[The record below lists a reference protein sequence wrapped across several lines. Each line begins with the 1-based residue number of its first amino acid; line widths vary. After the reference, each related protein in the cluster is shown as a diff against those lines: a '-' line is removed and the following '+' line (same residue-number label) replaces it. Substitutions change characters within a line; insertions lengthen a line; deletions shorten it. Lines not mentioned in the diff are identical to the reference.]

1 MKNKDNNLPVTVY
14 SPESRLRNPLILLSE
29 LFNEYSHGL
38 GLGWHLFIRNIKAM
52 YRQTFLGYLW
62 VLIPPVLTTL
72 IWVFLSRSKVLN
84 VGETSVPYPVY
95 VLVGNLLWQAFVF
108 GLQMPIRT
116 VSKEKMLL
124 TKICFPHQSLVIA
137 GALEACFNAFI
148 PILILMPVLLFFKIP
163 VSIMMLYGLF
173 SVFLLV
179 ILGYAIGL
187 FLTPIGLL
195 YQDVGNG
202 IPIITRFWFFLTPVV
217 YPIPSTG
224 VAAIVAKINP
234 VTPFLDFSRDLLT
247 SQPVSLSLSFWVVLV
262 GMLVLMFVSLVLY
275 KIAMPIVIER
285 MSS

>member
-1 MKNKDNNLPVTVY
+1 MENKDNNLSVTVY
-14 SPESRLRNPLILLSE
+14 SPESRLRNPLVLMAE
-29 LFNEYSHGL
+29 LFKEYSHGL
-38 GLGWHLFIRNIKAM
+38 GLGWHLFVRNMKAM

-72 IWVFLSRSKVLN
+72 IWVFLSKSNILN
-84 VGETSVPYPVY
+84 VGKTSVPYPVY

-108 GLQMPIRT
+108 GLQTPIKT
-116 VSKEKMLL
+116 LAKEKMLL

-137 GALEACFNAFI
+137 GALEACFNAFV

-179 ILGYAIGL
+179 MLGYAIGL
-187 FLTPIGLL
+187 FLTPLGLL

-202 IPIITRFWFFLTPVV
+202 IPIVTRFWFFLTPVV
-217 YPIPSTG
+217 YPIPSSG
-224 VAAIVAKINP
+224 LAGLVAKFNP
-234 VTPFLDFSRDLLT
+234 VTPFLNFSRDLLT
-247 SQPVSLSLSFWVVLV
+247 SQAPEFSVEFGVVLI
-262 GMLVLMFVSLVLY
+262 GMIVLMFISVVLY

>member
-1 MKNKDNNLPVTVY
+1 MENKDNNLSVTVY
-14 SPESRLRNPLILLSE
+14 SPESRLRNPLVLMSE
-29 LFNEYSHGL
+29 LFKEYSQGL
-38 GLGWHLFIRNIKAM
+38 GLGWHLFVRNMKAM

-72 IWVFLSRSKVLN
+72 IWVFLSKSDILH
-84 VGETSVPYPVY
+84 VGKTSVPYPVY

-108 GLQMPIRT
+108 GLQTPIRT
-116 VSKEKMLL
+116 IAKEKMLL

-163 VSIMMLYGLF
+163 VSVLMLYGLV

-179 ILGYAIGL
+179 MLGYAIGL

-202 IPIITRFWFFLTPVV
+202 IPIVTRFWFFLTPVV
-217 YPIPSTG
+217 YPIPSSG
-224 VAAIVAKINP
+224 LAGMVAKFNP
-234 VTPFLDFSRDLLT
+234 VTPFLNFSRDLMT
-247 SQPVSLSLSFWVVLV
+247 SQAAIPSAEFVVVLI
-262 GMLVLMFVSLVLY
+262 GMIVLMFISVVLY

>member
-14 SPESRLRNPLILLSE
+14 SPKSRLRNPLILLSE

-108 GLQMPIRT
+108 GLQMPIKT

-202 IPIITRFWFFLTPVV
+202 IPIVSRFWFFLTPVV

-234 VTPFLDFSRDLLT
+234 VTPFLEFSRDLLT

-275 KIAMPIVIER
+275 KIAMPIMIER

>member
-148 PILILMPVLLFFKIP
+148 PILILMPVLLFFRIP

>member
-1 MKNKDNNLPVTVY
+1 MENKDNNLPVTVY
-14 SPESRLRNPLILLSE
+14 SPESRLRNPIILMSE
-29 LFNEYSHGL
+29 LFQEYSRGL
-38 GLGWHLFIRNIKAM
+38 VLGWSLFVRNIKAM

-108 GLQMPIRT
+108 GLQMPIKT

-137 GALEACFNAFI
+137 GVLEACFNAFI

-217 YPIPSTG
+217 YPTPSSG
-224 VAAIVAKINP
+224 VAAIVAKVNP

-247 SQPVSLSLSFWVVLV
+247 SQPVSLSLSFWVVLA